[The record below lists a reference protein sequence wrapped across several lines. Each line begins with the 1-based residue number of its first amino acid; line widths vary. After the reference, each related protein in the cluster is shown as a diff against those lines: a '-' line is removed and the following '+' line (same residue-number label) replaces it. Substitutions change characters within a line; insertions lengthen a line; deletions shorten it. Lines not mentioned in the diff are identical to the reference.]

1 MFYEIVNLVV
11 EMIKPE
17 IFVTIVAGI
26 IAASIILSVVYTIV
40 SYAMKIVSTMF
51 GFNSRTT
58 NETVK
63 YQKKC
68 E

>member
-58 NETVK
+58 NETVPRFN
-63 YQKKC
+63 
-68 E
+68 